1 MIAKPIGHVVS
12 ISVMPE
18 STSESQITPN
28 EMTNQ
33 IDNLTFIK
41 VGNCNLF
48 TIEYGLFLE
57 R

>member
-1 MIAKPIGHVVS
+1 MTANPIEHIVS

-18 STSESQITPN
+18 SQVTPN
-28 EMTNQ
+28 EMNKQ